1 MELYNLN
8 IEFKYND
15 QHKFNEDDIKISEY
29 YKDTDFINNGVFNYD
44 VIRNINFYKEYKK
57 KYPDLSGIKHLTKNL
72 KLPYTNNYVSLDN
85 LNQVI
90 RSKKKADIKT
100 NNDYLT
106 FLNDAI
112 NIIGSNTKLK
122 DEIDKFISENKG
134 IVNKPYSALFKSKD
148 KIDKNDQMKIFNVLI
163 NTLNIAKNIKSEDK
177 FLNDS
182 PEPDLLKI
190 NDIYKLKNLY
200 NNLLNYTNFQY
211 EENNLSLYI
220 NKSELTEYIRELR
233 ELIYKLYTRF
243 KKQINDNLDDVFS
256 SYKDENYED
265 FFLFTNDSKNDHIE
279 SYFDE
284 LKDNFKQNEFKDD
297 KIDDYRRYL
306 PNYNTLTEFENILYY
321 NSRYFNIPD
330 ITKDEYEKYKS
341 NKHKFYIKIR
351 SDDEFVKK
359 VITYNNIYTILK
371 EIYLIKGTII
381 SISGEFVINKKIKK
395 NIYIKVKSI
404 SKIYQN
410 NQKKF
415 INNNNINTSF
425 YIEFEEVPYYSKVDF
440 LLKFNDKLNLN
451 NIDNFNKLYKRYS
464 NTIYT
469 DISNNVDKYIYID
482 NYINYNKII
491 SNYKLLLSNTDIF
504 KLYKP
509 TKIKEIFMNKEL
521 FNYINNENNGF
532 KLKDS
537 TNENKIIKDIKD
549 YYIDRFFFKRNNVL
563 KINNEYAEIQNVK
576 IVDLCYN
583 NIVKESTDL
592 RLAIDSVDTNY
603 EIKLDIDII
612 YKETKDEKI
621 NLTKRIN
628 AYLGCNNTAIELD
641 DFFKSYFKQSYPEKY
656 LTKKLAKLYRNK
668 TVKNPVKI
676 VEPGVNLNIKAG
688 GNIRLQ
694 NRDNIKYK
702 LSNNNKKIKIFRN
715 SSIKD
720 IDKDRD
726 KKNKTLKLLKYYL
739 E

>member
-29 YKDTDFINNGVFNYD
+29 YKDTGFINNGVFNYN

-57 KYPDLSGIKHLTKNL
+57 KYPDLSGIKAVNKYL

-90 RSKKKADIKT
+90 RSKKKADIKS

-106 FLNDAI
+106 FLTDTVSIIQEKPSLEKEI
-112 NIIGSNTKLK
+112 NN
-122 DEIDKFISENKG
+122 FIFDNKQV
-134 IVNKPYSALFKSKD
+134 INRSYKTLFNKTAT
-148 KIDKNDQMKIFNVLI
+148 NQMRIFNVLI
-163 NTLNIAKNIKSEDK
+163 NTQDIIKDIQDEQKFSENV
-177 FLNDS
+177 L
-182 PEPDLLKI
+182 EEQLKI
-190 NDIYKLKNLY
+190 DNIIKLKNLF
-200 NNLLNYTNFQY
+200 NNLLKYSSYRY
-211 EENNLSLYI
+211 EYGDLSSRI
-220 NKSELTEYIRELR
+220 VKTEVTEYIKQMR

-243 KKQINDNLDDVFS
+243 KKQINDNLDDVFA

-265 FFLFTNDSKNDHIE
+265 FFLFTNESKNDHIE

-341 NKHKFYIKIR
+341 NKHKFYIKLR
-351 SDDEFVKK
+351 SDNEFVKK

-381 SISGEFVINKKIKK
+381 SIPGEFVINKKIKK
-395 NIYIKVKSI
+395 NIYIKIKSI

-415 INNNNINTSF
+415 IDNNNNNINSSF
-425 YIEFEEVPYYSKVDF
+425 YIEFEEIPYYSKVDF

-482 NYINYNKII
+482 NNINYNKII

-532 KLKDS
+532 KLKNTDNS
-537 TNENKIIKDIKD
+537 NKIIKDIKD
-549 YYIDRFFFKRNNVL
+549 YYVDRFFFKRNNVL

-576 IVDLCYN
+576 MVDLCYN
-583 NIVKESTDL
+583 NIVKDSTDL
-592 RLAIDSVDTNY
+592 RLAIDNVDINY

-641 DFFKSYFKQSYPEKY
+641 SFFKSYFKQSYPEKY

-676 VEPGVNLNIKAG
+676 VEQQDNLNKISG
-688 GNIRLQ
+688 GNVKLE

-702 LSNNNKKIKIFRN
+702 ISNNKRKIKIFRN
-715 SSIKD
+715 SSLKD
-720 IDKDRD
+720 IDKT

>member
-15 QHKFNEDDIKISEY
+15 QHKFNESDIKISEY
-29 YKDTDFINNGVFNYD
+29 YKDTSIINRGIFNYG

-57 KYPDLSGIKHLTKNL
+57 KYQDLSGIKDLTKHL
-72 KLPYTNNYVSLDN
+72 KLPYTKNYVSLDN

-90 RSKKKADIKT
+90 RNKKKPDIKT
-100 NNDYLT
+100 NVEYLT
-106 FLNDAI
+106 FLTETI
-112 NIIGSNTKLK
+112 NSINK
-122 DEIDKFISENKG
+122 DES
-134 IVNKPYSALFKSKD
+134 LKD
-148 KIDKNDQMKIFNVLI
+148 KINTFISNNNNIISNYKSLFVNSKSSIEHENKNKIFNVLI
-163 NTLNIAKNIKSEDK
+163 NTEDITKDIKDEYNFRHNVK
-177 FLNDS
+177 
-182 PEPDLLKI
+182 EEKLKI
-190 NDIYKLKNLY
+190 DDIYKLRNLF
-200 NNLLNYTNFQY
+200 NNLLNYITFTYN
-211 EENNLSLYI
+211 S
-220 NKSELTEYIRELR
+220 SEFTEYISQTRSGKHITELR

-243 KKQINDNLDDVFS
+243 KKQINDNIYDEFS

-265 FFLFTNDSKNDHIE
+265 FFLFTDGSKNDHIE

-284 LKDNFKQNEFKDD
+284 LKENFNQNEFKDD
-297 KIDDYRRYL
+297 KIYDHRRYL
-306 PNYNTLTEFENILYY
+306 PNYNTLTQFENILYD
-321 NSRYFNIPD
+321 NSIYFNISD

-395 NIYIKVKSI
+395 NIYIKIKSI

-415 INNNNINTSF
+415 IDNNNINSSF
-425 YIEFEEVPYYSKVDF
+425 YIEFEEVPIYSKLDF
-440 LLKFNDKLNLN
+440 LLKFNDKLKLN
-451 NIDNFNKLYKRYS
+451 NIDNFNTFHKRYS
-464 NTIYT
+464 NTIFT

-482 NYINYNKII
+482 NNINYNKII

-509 TKIKEIFMNKEL
+509 SKVKEIFMNKEL
-521 FNYINNENNGF
+521 FNYINIPENGF
-532 KLKDS
+532 KLKSS
-537 TNENKIIKDIKD
+537 TTENIIKDIKD

-583 NIVKESTDL
+583 EIVKESTDI
-592 RLAIDSVDTNY
+592 RMAIDNADINY
-603 EIKLDIDII
+603 QIKLDIDII

-621 NLTKRIN
+621 NLTKKLN
-628 AYLGCNNTAIELD
+628 AFLGCNNTAIELD
-641 DFFKSYFKQSYPEKY
+641 ETFKTYFKQSYPEKY

-668 TVKNPVKI
+668 TVKNPVNV
-676 VEPGVNLNIKAG
+676 VEQQENTNIKVG
-688 GNIRLQ
+688 GDIKLQ

-702 LSNNNKKIKIFRN
+702 ISNNKKKIKIFRN
-715 SSIKD
+715 SSIKE
-720 IDKDRD
+720 IDKD